1 MLSGLYNFIVNTSIT
16 QQLHTYYLGQQD
28 YSTVFQKMKDF
39 TEQRSS
45 SSIDEIWLLEHF
57 PVFTLGRNAKEEH
70 ILDAGDIPIIPIDR
84 GGQVTYHGSGQ
95 LIVYLLL
102 DIRRKN
108 LGVRQLVSLM
118 ENAIIQLLKEQYIN
132 AYSKP
137 DAPGVYV
144 TEEKVAALGLRITKG
159 RCYHGLS
166 LNIDMDLSP
175 FQRINP
181 CGYKNLKVTDCNHLG
196 FKTTVKK
203 IGDRFVNHY
212 LAPILNYSEISR
224 RTKNN

>member
-1 MLSGLYNFIVNTSIT
+1 MNTSIN

-28 YSTVFQKMKDF
+28 YNRVFQKMKDF

-45 SSIDEIWLLEHF
+45 SSIDEVWLLEHF
-57 PVFTLGRNAKEEH
+57 PVFTLGRNGKKKH
-70 ILDAGDIPIIPIDR
+70 ILNAGNIPIIPIDR

-95 LIVYLLL
+95 LIIYLLL
-102 DIRRKN
+102 DIRRKS
-108 LGVRQLVSLM
+108 LGVRQLVNLM
-118 ENAIIQLLKEQYIN
+118 EDAIIQLLKEQHID

-144 TEEKVAALGLRITKG
+144 AEEKVAALGLRVAKG

-166 LNIDMDLSP
+166 LNVDMELSP

-181 CGYKNLKVTDCNHLG
+181 CGYKDLKVTDCNHLG
-196 FKTTVKK
+196 FTTTVKEA
-203 IGDRFVNHY
+203 GYRLVNHY
-212 LAPILNYSEISR
+212 LAPLLSYSEILQK
-224 RTKNN
+224 TKNS